1 MRVVQKLW
9 QIGLMLLV
17 MAPGLCLA
25 EGELNSQ
32 EMLAKAKPSIV
43 TVEARDKQTAEKR
56 SGTGVV
62 VRPHAVATACALVGK
77 ADVLNVVSDNHSYA
91 ATLTVA
97 DQSRDLCLLTVP
109 ELSAPAV
116 ERAGEHAFSM
126 QDIVWAVGMTNGA
139 PFVEPGMIIQV
150 RGASPQ
156 LIETTINDTPATV
169 GRGIF
174 KQTGA
179 CLGITTV
186 FHDGDKTLYY
196 TAPIQWVDQLQPVA
210 PPADKDSLVWLKRAM
225 ILENAASWPAL
236 KDLCQQWV
244 KALPGDIAALQ
255 MLGYANIVNKD
266 LPSALTAFQ
275 ELVRLQ
281 PEDADALSN
290 LGYVYTELAQ
300 YPEAIKTYHTLLD
313 KHPNDAEAWG
323 NLALTYAVA
332 GNNVEA
338 VKAMREVQR
347 LDPDKAAEIMQEIQG
362 EEDGDDQREPG
373 PGPAPQL

>member
-9 QIGLMLLV
+9 QTGLMLLV
-17 MAPGLCLA
+17 MAPVLSLA
-25 EGELNSQ
+25 EEGLSSQ
-32 EMLAKAKPSIV
+32 EMLVKARPSIV
-43 TVEARDKQTAEKR
+43 AVEARDARTAEKH

-62 VRPHAVATACALVGK
+62 VRPHQVATACALVAN
-77 ADVLNVVSDNHSYA
+77 ADGLHVVSDGHSYA

-97 DQSRDLCLLTVP
+97 DQSRDLCLLTAP
-109 ELSAPAV
+109 ELNAPPV
-116 ERAGEHAFSM
+116 VRAGVRAFSL
-126 QDIVWAVGMTNGA
+126 QDKVWAVGMTDGA
-139 PFVEPGMIIQV
+139 LFVEPGMIIQV
-150 RGASPQ
+150 RGESPEMV
-156 LIETTINDTPATV
+156 ETTINDTPATV

-174 KQTGA
+174 DLAGG
-179 CLGITTV
+179 CIGITTV
-186 FHDGDKTLYY
+186 FHDGGKTLYY

-210 PPADKDSLVWLKRAM
+210 PPADKDSLVWLKRSM

-244 KALPGDIAALQ
+244 KALPGDTSALQ
-255 MLGYANIVNKD
+255 MLGYANIANKD
-266 LPSALTAFQ
+266 LPAALTAFQ

-281 PEDADALSN
+281 PENADALSN

-300 YPEAIKTYHTLLD
+300 YPEAIKTYRTLLD
-313 KHPNDAEAWG
+313 KHPDDVESWA
-323 NLALTYAVA
+323 NLSLTYAVS
-332 GNNVEA
+332 GNQAEA

-362 EEDGDDQREPG
+362 EEDGADQREPG